1 MLIICIQVIDDD
13 FEILLLYLDG
23 FKGKLREVIVK
34 QVEDIMEKDED
45 SEGELFIMDLVYGIC
60 MYFVV
65 IL

>member
-45 SEGELFIMDLVYGIC
+45 SEGELLIIDLVYGIC

>member
-1 MLIICIQVIDDD
+1 MCIQVIDDD

-45 SEGELFIMDLVYGIC
+45 SEGELLIMDLVYGIC

>member
-1 MLIICIQVIDDD
+1 MCIQVIDDD

-34 QVEDIMEKDED
+34 QAEDIMEKDED
-45 SEGELFIMDLVYGIC
+45 SEGELLIMDLVYGIC

>member
-45 SEGELFIMDLVYGIC
+45 SEGELLIMDLVYGIC